1 MKPSALNPLM
11 QRPKGHVGT
20 PVRHGLLTHYGLAAV
35 LAFGVSLAHG
45 QAQNVPA
52 STSSASPQGPAT
64 LPHTMPGHF
73 RPQSMPGHA
82 MHGHHAGGGHGSHHQ
97 HDSMYAHG
105 HGPGSQPGGGM
116 YAHGH
121 GHRMGEGAAT
131 GFSRMLQGL
140 GLDEA
145 QRDRIFGIRHAA
157 APALREKGK
166 AMRAAHQELA
176 AVAMATEYDA
186 ARAKAAAERLARAT
200 ADLAEL
206 RARTHNEVFRV
217 LTPEQ
222 QKQLQER
229 RARMQMLGASQGHR
243 HSLHHGQAGHG

>member
-1 MKPSALNPLM
+1 MKPSALNPLV
-11 QRPKGHVGT
+11 QRPTDKVGAT
-20 PVRHGLLTHYGLAAV
+20 VRSSRLTHYGLAAA

-64 LPHTMPGHF
+64 PPHAMPGPSMPHA
-73 RPQSMPGHA
+73 MPGHA
-82 MHGHHAGGGHGSHHQ
+82 MRGHHAGGGHGSHHQ

-121 GHRMGEGAAT
+121 GHRIGEGGAT

-145 QRDRIFGIRHAA
+145 QRDRIFGIQHAA

-166 AMRAAHQELA
+166 AVRAAHQALA
-176 AVAMATEYDA
+176 SVAMAADYDA
-186 ARAKAAAERLARAT
+186 ARAKAAAEQLARAT

-217 LTPEQ
+217 LTAEQ

-243 HSLHHGQAGHG
+243 HGPHHGQARHG